1 VNAGARQRKTVPS
14 DWSQYEEV
22 HADRRNLSIHLI
34 AVPLFMIAF
43 PATVIFLLT
52 ADIASAVAS
61 LLVAIG
67 SMACQGIG
75 HATESVPAKPF
86 KGLFDFLRRWFT
98 EQYFTFPK
106 FVLTGRWWHQ
116 YQAAANNAS

>member
-1 VNAGARQRKTVPS
+1 VTS
-14 DWSQYEEV
+14 DWSQYEQV
-22 HADRRNLSIHLI
+22 HADRRNLSIHLL

-43 PATVIFLLT
+43 PVTVIFLFM
-52 ADIASAVAS
+52 ADFAPAIAS

-67 SMACQGIG
+67 SMVCQGIG
-75 HATESVPAKPF
+75 HATETIPAKPF

-106 FVLTGRWWHQ
+106 FVLTGRWWRQ
-116 YQAAANNAS
+116 YQAAGSNHS